1 MHIRELFH
9 KPKLYVMTS
18 LEKKV
23 GYISDD
29 LSKLLQRVGGSQA
42 SFYRACKEQVVYRG
56 FHCRIKHV
64 DAYAPRW
71 NELVHLV
78 GSM

>member
-29 LSKLLQRVGGSQA
+29 LSQTAPTSRGESSKLLPRLQGTSRVPW
-42 SFYRACKEQVVYRG
+42 V
-56 FHCRIKHV
+56 
-64 DAYAPRW
+64 PLP
-71 NELVHLV
+71 N
-78 GSM
+78 